1 MKHFLTIAMALVLS
15 AVAVEPAVAQTAEY
29 AEQPTKKEIKT
40 TVRESYD
47 NMVNYAINRWPVLII
62 SEEMSLYNWFDGFDD
77 KTKAYI
83 LKVMS
88 KEEKRAAK
96 QMTEEQREYCS
107 SSMAIIMDEPLL
119 DGDLNIMA
127 NVYMDTVYECCVL
140 REDVAGGAWYLMDFM
155 IYLALRGEDP
165 SVVLA
170 NWSENNSQRYE
181 FVNEAING
189 MTYDGMMLDYFKRWF
204 DEDYSQMS
212 EEELAEAYIS
222 HKKNSVVCYYDKYE
236 PMEAV
241 RHLFASHIIRSYA
254 SEETLAKADAA
265 WEAKNPEMA
274 EKYYDAIDDLLK

>member
-1 MKHFLTIAMALVLS
+1 MKHFFTIAAALVLS
-15 AVAVEPAVAQTAEY
+15 AVSVESAVAQY
-29 AEQPTKKEIKT
+29 AVQPSKKEIKA

-47 NMVNYAINRWPVLII
+47 NVVNYAINRWPVLII

-77 KTKAYI
+77 KTKDYI

-107 SSMAIIMDEPLL
+107 SSMAIIMDEPSLT
-119 DGDLNIMA
+119 GDLEIIT

-140 REDVAGGAWYLMDFM
+140 KEDVAGGSWYLMDFM

-170 NWSENNSQRYE
+170 NWSEDNPQRYE
-181 FVNEAING
+181 LVNEAIDG

-212 EEELAEAYIS
+212 EEELAAAYVS
-222 HKKNSVVCYYDKYE
+222 HKENAAGCYDEYD
-236 PMEAV
+236 PMEAC
-241 RHLFASHIIRSYA
+241 RHLYASHVIRSYA

-265 WEAKNPEMA
+265 WKAENPEMA
-274 EKYYDAIDDLLK
+274 GKYYDAIGDLLK

>member
-1 MKHFLTIAMALVLS
+1 MKHFLTIAVALVLS
-15 AVAVEPAVAQTAEY
+15 AVAVEPAVAQY
-29 AEQPTKKEIKT
+29 AVQPSKKEIKT

-47 NMVNYAINRWPVLII
+47 NVVNYAINRWPVLII

-77 KTKAYI
+77 KTKDYI

-107 SSMAIIMDEPLL
+107 SSMAIIMDEPSLT
-119 DGDLNIMA
+119 GDLEIITD
-127 NVYMDTVYECCVL
+127 VYMDTVYECCVL
-140 REDVAGGAWYLMDFM
+140 KEDVAGGAWYLMDFM

-170 NWSENNSQRYE
+170 NWSEDNPQRYE
-181 FVNEAING
+181 LVNEAIDG
-189 MTYDGMMLDYFKRWF
+189 MTYGGMMLDYFKRWF

-212 EEELAEAYIS
+212 QEELAAAYIS
-222 HKKNSVVCYYDKYE
+222 HKENAAGCYDEYD
-236 PMEAV
+236 PMEAC
-241 RHLFASHIIRSYA
+241 RHLYASHVIRSYA

-265 WEAKNPEMA
+265 WKAENPEMA
-274 EKYYDAIDDLLK
+274 GKYYDAIGDLLK

>member
-1 MKHFLTIAMALVLS
+1 MKHFLTIAVALVLS
-15 AVAVEPAVAQTAEY
+15 AVAVEPAVAQY
-29 AEQPTKKEIKT
+29 AAQPSKKEIKT

-47 NMVNYAINRWPVLII
+47 NVVNYAINRWPVLII

-77 KTKAYI
+77 KTKDYI

-107 SSMAIIMDEPLL
+107 SSMAIIMDEPSLT
-119 DGDLNIMA
+119 GDLEIIT

-140 REDVAGGAWYLMDFM
+140 KEDVAGGAWYLMDFM

-170 NWSENNSQRYE
+170 NWSEDNSHRYE
-181 FVNEAING
+181 LVNEAIDG

-212 EEELAEAYIS
+212 EEELAAAYIS
-222 HKKNSVVCYYDKYE
+222 HKENAASCYDEYD
-236 PMEAV
+236 PMEAC
-241 RHLFASHIIRSYA
+241 RHLYASHVIRSYA
-254 SEETLAKADAA
+254 SEETLAKADAEWKA
-265 WEAKNPEMA
+265 ENPEMA
-274 EKYYDAIDDLLK
+274 GKYYDAIGDLLK

>member
-1 MKHFLTIAMALVLS
+1 MKHFLTIAVALVLS
-15 AVAVEPAVAQTAEY
+15 AVAVEPAVAQY
-29 AEQPTKKEIKT
+29 AAQPSKKEIKT

-47 NMVNYAINRWPVLII
+47 NVVNYAINRWPVLII

-77 KTKAYI
+77 KTKDYI

-107 SSMAIIMDEPLL
+107 SSMAIIMDEPSLT
-119 DGDLNIMA
+119 GDLGIIT

-140 REDVAGGAWYLMDFM
+140 KEDVAGGAWYLMDFM

-170 NWSENNSQRYE
+170 NWSEDNPQRYE
-181 FVNEAING
+181 LVNEAIDG

-212 EEELAEAYIS
+212 EEELAAAYIS
-222 HKKNSVVCYYDKYE
+222 HKENAASCYDEYD
-236 PMEAV
+236 PMEAC
-241 RHLFASHIIRSYA
+241 RHLYASHVIRSYA

-265 WEAKNPEMA
+265 WKAENPEMA
-274 EKYYDAIDDLLK
+274 GKYYDAIGDLLK

>member
-1 MKHFLTIAMALVLS
+1 MKHFLTIAVALVLS
-15 AVAVEPAVAQTAEY
+15 AVAVETAVAQY
-29 AEQPTKKEIKT
+29 AVQPSKKEIKT

-47 NMVNYAINRWPVLII
+47 NVVNYAINRWPVLII

-77 KTKAYI
+77 KTKDYI

-107 SSMAIIMDEPLL
+107 SSMAIIMDEPSL

-140 REDVAGGAWYLMDFM
+140 KEDVAGGAWYLMDFM

-170 NWSENNSQRYE
+170 NWSEDNPQRYE
-181 FVNEAING
+181 LVNEAIDG
-189 MTYDGMMLDYFKRWF
+189 MTYGGMMLDYFKRWF
-204 DEDYSQMS
+204 EEDYSQMS

-222 HKKNSVVCYYDKYE
+222 HKENAAGCYDEYD
-236 PMEAV
+236 PMEAC
-241 RHLFASHIIRSYA
+241 RHLYASHVIRGYA

-265 WEAKNPEMA
+265 WKAENPEMA
-274 EKYYDAIDDLLK
+274 GKYYDAIGDLLK

>member
-1 MKHFLTIAMALVLS
+1 MKHFLTIAVALVLS
-15 AVAVEPAVAQTAEY
+15 AVSVESAVAQY
-29 AEQPTKKEIKT
+29 AVQPSKKEIKT

-47 NMVNYAINRWPVLII
+47 NVVNYAINRWPVLII

-77 KTKAYI
+77 KTKDYI

-107 SSMAIIMDEPLL
+107 SSMAIIMDEPSLT
-119 DGDLNIMA
+119 GDLEIIT

-140 REDVAGGAWYLMDFM
+140 KEDVAGGAWYLMDFM

-170 NWSENNSQRYE
+170 NWSEDNSHRYE
-181 FVNEAING
+181 LVNEAIDG

-212 EEELAEAYIS
+212 EEELVAAYIS
-222 HKKNSVVCYYDKYE
+222 HKENAAGCYDEYE
-236 PMEAV
+236 PMEAC
-241 RHLFASHIIRSYA
+241 RHLYASHVIRSYA

-265 WEAKNPEMA
+265 WKAENPEMA
-274 EKYYDAIDDLLK
+274 GKYYDAIGDLLK

>member
-1 MKHFLTIAMALVLS
+1 MKHFLTIAVALVLS
-15 AVAVEPAVAQTAEY
+15 AVAVEPAVAQY
-29 AEQPTKKEIKT
+29 AAQPSKKEIKT

-47 NMVNYAINRWPVLII
+47 NVVNYAINRWPVLII

-77 KTKAYI
+77 KTKDYI

-107 SSMAIIMDEPLL
+107 SSMAIIMDEPSLT
-119 DGDLNIMA
+119 GDLEIIK

-140 REDVAGGAWYLMDFM
+140 KEDVAGGAWYLMDFM

-170 NWSENNSQRYE
+170 NWSEDNPQRYE
-181 FVNEAING
+181 LVNEAIDG

-212 EEELAEAYIS
+212 EEELTAAYIS
-222 HKKNSVVCYYDKYE
+222 HKENAVDCYDEYD
-236 PMEAV
+236 PMEAC
-241 RHLFASHIIRSYA
+241 RHLYASHVIRSYA

-265 WEAKNPEMA
+265 WKAENPEMA
-274 EKYYDAIDDLLK
+274 GKYYDAIGDLLK

>member
-1 MKHFLTIAMALVLS
+1 MKHFFTIAVALVLS
-15 AVAVEPAVAQTAEY
+15 AVAVEPAVAQY
-29 AEQPTKKEIKT
+29 AAQPSKKEIKT

-47 NMVNYAINRWPVLII
+47 NVVNYAINRWPVLII

-77 KTKAYI
+77 KTKDYI

-107 SSMAIIMDEPLL
+107 SSMAIIMDEPSL

-140 REDVAGGAWYLMDFM
+140 KEDVAGGAWYLMDFM

-170 NWSENNSQRYE
+170 NWSEDNPQRYE
-181 FVNEAING
+181 LVNEAIDG
-189 MTYDGMMLDYFKRWF
+189 MTYGGMMLDYFKRWF

-222 HKKNSVVCYYDKYE
+222 HKENAVGCYDEYD
-236 PMEAV
+236 PMEAC
-241 RHLFASHIIRSYA
+241 RHLSASHVIRSYA

-265 WEAKNPEMA
+265 WKAENPEMA
-274 EKYYDAIDDLLK
+274 GKYYAAIGDLLK

>member
-1 MKHFLTIAMALVLS
+1 MKKLLTIAMALVLS

-29 AEQPTKKEIKT
+29 AVQPTKKEIKA

-47 NMVNYAINRWPVLII
+47 KVIQHTANRYPVLLI
-62 SEEMSLYNWFDGFDD
+62 EELLELYSWYEGLDERTEAYFD
-77 KTKAYI
+77 KM
-83 LKVMS
+83 MS
-88 KEEKRAAK
+88 KEKKRAAK
-96 QMTEEQREYCS
+96 QMTEEQREYCN

-119 DGDLNIMA
+119 DGDLDIITD
-127 NVYMDTVYECCVL
+127 VYMDTVYECCVL
-140 REDVAGGAWYLMDFM
+140 REDVAGGSWYLMDFM

>member
-15 AVAVEPAVAQTAEY
+15 AVAVEPTVAQTAEY

-107 SSMAIIMDEPLL
+107 SSMAIIMDEPSLT
-119 DGDLNIMA
+119 GDLEIIT
-127 NVYMDTVYECCVL
+127 NVYMDTVYECCVIK
-140 REDVAGGAWYLMDFM
+140 EDVAGGSWYLMDFM

-170 NWSENNSQRYE
+170 NWSEDNPQRYE

-212 EEELAEAYIS
+212 EEELAAAYIS
-222 HKKNSVVCYYDKYE
+222 HKENAAVCYDEYD
-236 PMEAV
+236 PMEAC
-241 RHLFASHIIRSYA
+241 RHLYASHVIRSYA

-265 WEAKNPEMA
+265 WKAENPEMVG
-274 EKYYDAIDDLLK
+274 KYYDAIDDLLK

>member
-1 MKHFLTIAMALVLS
+1 MKHFLTIAVALVLS
-15 AVAVEPAVAQTAEY
+15 AVAVEPAVAQY
-29 AEQPTKKEIKT
+29 AAQPSKKEIKT

-47 NMVNYAINRWPVLII
+47 NVVNYAINRWPVLII

-77 KTKAYI
+77 KTKDYI

-107 SSMAIIMDEPLL
+107 SSMAIIMDEPSLT
-119 DGDLNIMA
+119 GDLGITT

-140 REDVAGGAWYLMDFM
+140 KEDVAGGSWYLMDFM

-170 NWSENNSQRYE
+170 NWSEDNSQRYE
-181 FVNEAING
+181 LVNEAIDG

-212 EEELAEAYIS
+212 EEELVAAYIS
-222 HKKNSVVCYYDKYE
+222 HKENAAGCYDEYD
-236 PMEAV
+236 PMEAC
-241 RHLFASHIIRSYA
+241 RHLYASHVIRGYA
-254 SEETLAKADAA
+254 SEATLAKADAA
-265 WEAKNPEMA
+265 WKAENPEMA
-274 EKYYDAIDDLLK
+274 GKYYDAIGDLLK